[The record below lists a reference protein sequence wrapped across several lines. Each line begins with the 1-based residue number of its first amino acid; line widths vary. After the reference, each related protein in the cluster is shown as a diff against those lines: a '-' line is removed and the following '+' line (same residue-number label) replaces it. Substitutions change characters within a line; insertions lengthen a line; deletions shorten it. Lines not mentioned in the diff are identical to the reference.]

1 MKITNSSLQL
11 ASSHQFSQVSTSKES
26 LRVWTGSQRPENSEQ
41 ASSRRENDQPADGRV
56 LLSDAGRA
64 AAAKA
69 AEQEREARAKAREAE
84 GRRQQAASGA
94 DSVGDGAA
102 TATTDARAVENIEDD
117 IDKDPKLRMIR
128 SMIEA
133 ITGKAIRVL
142 DHGDLGDT
150 KATGAAQGAT
160 GEASATGGAHAAS
173 GAGNPPATPPQ
184 RAGYGVEY
192 DYEARYSESEQMHFA
207 ANGTVQTADG
217 KSIAFQVDL
226 NMQRSF
232 SSEESLHL
240 RMGDAVQVDPL
251 VISFSGQATELT
263 DSKFSFDLDSDG
275 DKEKISFVKPGS
287 GFLVFDRNQDGVVNN
302 GSELFG
308 PQSGNGFAELARLD
322 DDQNGW
328 IDEGDQAYDQLQVWS
343 RDAAGKDQLQGLKS
357 ANVGAI
363 SLKNVET
370 SFNIKDAQ
378 NVRQGS
384 VRSTGVFLKE
394 NGGAG
399 TVSQIDLDV

>member
-1 MKITNSSLQL
+1 MKITASSLQL
-11 ASSHQFSQVSTSKES
+11 ASSHQSSQVMTSKES
-26 LRVWTGSQRPENSEQ
+26 LRVWTGNQRPENSET
-41 ASSRRENDQPADGRV
+41 ADFRSENGQPGQGRV
-56 LLSDAGRA
+56 LLSAAGRA
-64 AAAKA
+64 AAAEA
-69 AEQEREARAKAREAE
+69 AEHERQARAKAREAE
-84 GRRQQAASGA
+84 ARQQQ
-94 DSVGDGAA
+94 A
-102 TATTDARAVENIEDD
+102 TAAGSDTAGATGEAGSVASTDANIDN
-117 IDKDPKLRMIR
+117 DPKLRMIR

-133 ITGKAIRVL
+133 ITGKAIRIL
-142 DHGDLGDT
+142 DSSDLEPGKSAGHDSSDHH
-150 KATGAAQGAT
+150 AHEAGGHPARAAGPETG
-160 GEASATGGAHAAS
+160 SL
-173 GAGNPPATPPQ
+173 PATPPQ

-192 DYEARYSESEQMHFA
+192 DYESRYSESEQMHFSA
-207 ANGTVQTADG
+207 SGRVSTADG
-217 KSIAFQVDL
+217 KEIAFQVEL

-232 SSEESLHL
+232 SSQESLHV

-251 VISFSGQATELT
+251 VINFSGQASGLT

-275 DKEKISFVKPGS
+275 DKEKISFVQPGS
-287 GFLVFDRNQDGVVNN
+287 GFLVFDRNQDGVVND

-328 IDEGDQAYDQLQVWS
+328 IDEGDKAYDQLQVWS

-370 SFNIKDAQ
+370 SFNIKDAENVQ
-378 NVRQGS
+378 QGTVRQ
-384 VRSTGVFLKE
+384 TGVFLKE

-399 TVSQIDLDV
+399 TVSQIDLNV